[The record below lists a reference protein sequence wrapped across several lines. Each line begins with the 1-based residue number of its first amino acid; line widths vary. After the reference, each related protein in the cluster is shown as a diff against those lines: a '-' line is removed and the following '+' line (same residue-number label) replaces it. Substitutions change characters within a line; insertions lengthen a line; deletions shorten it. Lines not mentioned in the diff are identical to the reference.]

1 MLRMSWRY
9 APWSTRLVGF
19 IQLWAPPRERTQ
31 DRIEWI
37 APTCRASAYR
47 FANLRLSMLLTPLL
61 LASAAA
67 AMLPSKQP
75 SQAPLTSRRA
85 ALSAFAP
92 LVVAPLVAPLVARA
106 DPLPR
111 EGGALA
117 ATCMGFGCNPYS
129 AVDFNGLPKEA
140 APAGS
145 MPYPDFLAALK
156 AKKVEGVIFQPPAG
170 DVYAAPQSRTSPG
183 LALCRA
189 CRACIACRA
198 YHA

>member
-1 MLRMSWRY
+1 
-9 APWSTRLVGF
+9 
-19 IQLWAPPRERTQ
+19 
-31 DRIEWI
+31 
-37 APTCRASAYR
+37 
-47 FANLRLSMLLTPLL
+47 MLLTPLL

-75 SQAPLTSRRA
+75 SQAPLPSRRA

-189 CRACIACRA
+189 CRA